1 MQHAISCGLV
11 EDGAGI
17 IGKATSGGNLNKVCA
32 ILLKRLGTERT
43 ATLTQ
48 KIRDL
53 GGIMMA
59 GLCSGSNVAWFS
71 ELYGERHMP
80 YGTILHLEL
89 RF

>member
-1 MQHAISCGLV
+1 MFSNAILCGLV

-17 IGKATSGGNLNKVCA
+17 IGNMTPGGHLNKVCA

-71 ELYGERHMP
+71 ELYGERHTP
-80 YGTILHLEL
+80 YHSVP
-89 RF
+89 